1 MLAPFRKELH
11 AHCYRLLGSVADAD
25 DAMQDAMLGA
35 WRGFAGFEGRSSVR
49 TWLYRVATNACFQLS
64 AKRVERR
71 SPTEL
76 RASSAPRDELEPL
89 VTEPLFLEPYPEDPE
104 SSFEQRQAVEL
115 AFVAALQHL
124 PATQRAALVL
134 RDVVELSAT
143 EVAELLDSSV
153 PAIESALQ
161 RARGAVAAR
170 VPLRTQQATL
180 RDLGEVRQRELVE
193 RYMTA
198 WTSHDPVALQQL
210 LAADVKFSM
219 PPIPNWFDGRDN
231 VVGFFR
237 DRVFASAW
245 RLVPMRASGQL
256 AFACYQGPELR
267 LGALNVISLE
277 EGGAI
282 TEIAGFLQ
290 PELFERFSLPE
301 R

>member
-1 MLAPFRKELH
+1 MVAPFRKELH

-35 WRGFAGFEGRSSVR
+35 WRGFGGFEGRSSLR

-64 AKRVERR
+64 SKRAERR

-76 RASSAPRDELEPL
+76 RASSSPQADLDPL
-89 VTEPLFLEPYPEDPE
+89 VTEPLFLEPYPDDPE

-161 RARGAVAAR
+161 RARAAVSSR
-170 VPLRTQQATL
+170 VPPRTQQAAL
-180 RDLGEVRQRELVE
+180 RDLGEARQRDLVQ

-198 WTSHDPVALQQL
+198 WTSRDALALQQL

-219 PPIPNWFDGRDN
+219 PPIPNWFDGRDH

-237 DRVFASAW
+237 ERVFATDW

-256 AFACYQGPELR
+256 AFACYQGPGLR
-267 LGALNVISLE
+267 LAAINVISLG
-277 EGGAI
+277 EGGVI